1 MKLLLTKAAAFGLFF
16 TADRLAPTCGSTVT
30 VTELNEDHGCEGRT
44 TAMYATIT
52 PGSCADNGKYD
63 VCTTE
68 NGWGLLSS
76 EYTLCEFDQAAY
88 LQYAFSTSFYV
99 LVEFYWDSPCDNLW
113 KTVVLLADGK
123 CHNTVQETV
132 LVTVDE
138 DTLHLQNRGMNCESG
153 VWGNITDPVPMAM
166 VNSGECFV
174 GVDVKMSTKV
184 YLVNGTAA
192 ASSSDSSSTSSTPTN
207 TNSGTN
213 TNTSSNSNDNS
224 NSNSNSND
232 TGTTPTATGSAL
244 PSSAISTVQAT
255 AYAVVFTALAVV
267 SAFAAIY

>member
-1 MKLLLTKAAAFGLFF
+1 
-16 TADRLAPTCGSTVT
+16 
-30 VTELNEDHGCEGRT
+30 
-44 TAMYATIT
+44 
-52 PGSCADNGKYD
+52 
-63 VCTTE
+63 
-68 NGWGLLSS
+68 
-76 EYTLCEFDQAAY
+76 
-88 LQYAFSTSFYV
+88 
-99 LVEFYWDSPCDNLW
+99 
-113 KTVVLLADGK
+113 
-123 CHNTVQETV
+123 
-132 LVTVDE
+132 
-138 DTLHLQNRGMNCESG
+138 
-153 VWGNITDPVPMAM
+153 MAM

-213 TNTSSNSNDNS
+213 TNTSSNSN
-224 NSNSNSND
+224 SNSNSND